1 MMTPQT
7 VLDFWFSE
15 ENSKE
20 WFRKSEAFDQ
30 SIRDNFLEAYEQAI
44 AGTYDHWSNEPDS
57 CLALVILTDQFP
69 RNMFRGSGRMYEGD
83 PKSLG
88 LAKLAIDRKYLDD
101 LGEAQRKFMLMP
113 LMHSESLADQELGVA
128 MFAKHCD
135 ERTTEFAVK
144 HRDVVEEFGRFPHR
158 NELLDRECTEA
169 ELEYL
174 AKPGSGF

>member
-1 MMTPQT
+1 MTTPQT

-15 ENSKE
+15 EHSKE

-30 SIRDNFLEAYEQAI
+30 LIRYNFLEAYEQAI
-44 AGTYDHWSNEPDS
+44 AGTYDDWSNKPDS

-83 PKSLG
+83 PKSLA
-88 LAKLAIDRKYLDD
+88 LTKLAIERDYPNE
-101 LGEAQRKFMLMP
+101 LGDAQRKFLLMP
-113 LMHSESLADQELGVA
+113 LMHSESLEDQELGVE

-135 ERTTEFAVK
+135 ERTAEYAVK
-144 HRDVVEEFGRFPHR
+144 HRDVVAEFGRFPHR
-158 NELLDRECTEA
+158 NDLLDRECTEA